1 MVRTAILAIMA
12 AAGLTAAALAHAS
25 LKSSSINDGDIL
37 ETVPNEITLEYTAVV
52 GLAAL
57 TLQTG
62 EGEAVDWDY
71 RPPRRMQAAFT
82 APLPALDEGSYL
94 LSWRAMAGDGHVMTG
109 QIAFSL
115 AGGDAD

>member
-1 MVRTAILAIMA
+1 MFRNAIFATIA
-12 AAGLTAAALAHAS
+12 AAVLTAAALAHAS
-25 LKSSSINDGDIL
+25 LKSSSISDGEVL
-37 ETVPNEITLEYTAVV
+37 ETRPSEISLEYSCAV

-62 EGEAVDWDY
+62 AGEAVDWDY

-82 APLPALDEGSYL
+82 ASLPPLDDGDYV

-109 QIAFSL
+109 EIAFVL
-115 AGGDAD
+115 AAGNAG

>member
-1 MVRTAILAIMA
+1 MFRSAILAITA
-12 AAGLTAAALAHAS
+12 AAALTAAALAHAS
-25 LKSSSINDGDIL
+25 LKSSSISDGDVL
-37 ETVPNEITLEYTAVV
+37 ETAPGDVTLEYSGAV

-82 APLPALDEGSYL
+82 APLPALRAGDYV

-109 QIAFSL
+109 EIAFSL
-115 AGGDAD
+115 AAGDAD